1 MRRVKRQSPK
11 RVDAVKPED
20 KIMKTSIATVC
31 LSGGLSEKLQAIAAA
46 GFRGVEIFESD
57 LLSYNGT
64 PADVA
69 KEMSDLGLRAITFQ
83 PFRDFEGMPDS
94 QRQRTFDRAERK
106 FDLMQEL
113 ACDLLLVCSNVSPES
128 LGGIDRS
135 AADFRELGELAAKH
149 GLRVGFE
156 ALAWGRHINDY
167 RDAWE
172 VVRRADHPAIGL
184 VLDSFHTYAR
194 KTDLKPLP
202 AIPGD
207 RIFLV
212 QLADAPWLDMDVLNW
227 SRHFRC
233 FPGQGDMP
241 LLDFMAAVQATGY
254 QGDLSLEI
262 FNDQFRAGSPRS
274 VAVDGQRSLVYLM
287 DQLRENNGK
296 AAVDIPKMPPRS
308 ECLGVEFI
316 EFAVDDRTA
325 DELARFIAGLG
336 FRNVARHKSKAVSRW
351 AQGAINLVINKE
363 KEGFAHSHYITHGP
377 SVCAIGL
384 KVDSAAATLD
394 RAEKLRDTPFRQ
406 KVGPG
411 ELEIPAVRGMGGS
424 LLYFLDPTSK
434 LAKVW
439 DVEFEPVPAGKI
451 TDAGLSV
458 VDHISQSMHYEDMLS
473 WLLFYTSLLDV
484 RKTPQVDITDP
495 GGIVRSQVVETMN
508 GTLRIA
514 LNASQSPRTQSSR
527 FLNEYFGSG
536 VQHIAFATDDILA
549 TAARLKEN
557 GVETLR
563 IPENYY
569 DDLEARTGLDAARLK
584 LLKDNNV
591 LYDKDDSGEYL
602 QLYTK
607 SFKDLFFL
615 EIVQRRGYKGFGAIN
630 APIRLNAQS
639 RLAGDSAV
647 SGL

>member
-1 MRRVKRQSPK
+1 MR
-11 RVDAVKPED
+11 
-20 KIMKTSIATVC
+20 TSIATVC

-64 PADVA
+64 PTDVA

-83 PFRDFEGMPDS
+83 PFRDFEGMPDP

-113 ACDLLLVCSNVSPES
+113 GCDLLMVCSNVSPDS

-135 AADFRELGELAAKH
+135 AADFRELGDRAAKR

-184 VLDSFHTYAR
+184 VLDTFHIFAR
-194 KTDLKPLP
+194 KTDLKPLH

-207 RIFLV
+207 RVFLV
-212 QLADAPWLDMDVLNW
+212 QLADAPWLDMDVLTW

-241 LLDFMAAVQATGY
+241 ILDFMVAVQATGY

-287 DQLRENNGK
+287 DQLRQRNGK
-296 AAVDIPKMPPRS
+296 AAADLPVLPPRS
-308 ECLGVEFI
+308 KCLGVEFI

-325 DELARFIAGLG
+325 DELARFISGLG
-336 FRNVARHKSKAVSRW
+336 FRNVARHKSKAVTRW

-384 KVDSAAATLD
+384 KVDGAAATLD
-394 RAEKLRDTPFRQ
+394 RAEKLHDTPFRQ

-439 DVEFEPVPAGKI
+439 DVEFEPVMGGNSSEV
-451 TDAGLSV
+451 GLTR
-458 VDHISQSMHYEDMLS
+458 VDHVSQSMHYEDMLS
-473 WLLFYTSLLDV
+473 WLLFYTSLLDLQ
-484 RKTPQVDITDP
+484 KTPQVDITDP
-495 GGIVRSQVVETMN
+495 GGIVRSQVVEAAD
-508 GTLRIA
+508 GALRIA

-536 VQHIAFATDDILA
+536 VQHIAFATDDIIA
-549 TAARLKEN
+549 TAGRLKAN

-569 DDLEARTGLDAARLK
+569 DDLEARTDLDAARLDV
-584 LLKDNNV
+584 LKANNI
-591 LYDKDDSGEYL
+591 LYDKDSNGEYL

-639 RLAGDSAV
+639 RLAGGPGA

>member
-1 MRRVKRQSPK
+1 
-11 RVDAVKPED
+11 
-20 KIMKTSIATVC
+20 MKTAIATVC
-31 LSGGLSEKLQAIAAA
+31 LSGGLREKLEAIAAA
-46 GFRGVEIFESD
+46 GFRGVELFESD

-64 PADVA
+64 PKDVA
-69 KEMSDLGLRAITFQ
+69 AEMRDLGLEAITFQ
-83 PFRDFEGMPDS
+83 PFRDFEGMPDP

-113 ACDLLLVCSNVSPES
+113 GCDLLMACSNVSADS
-128 LGGIDRS
+128 LGGIERA
-135 AADFRELGELAAKH
+135 AADFRELGERAAKR

-156 ALAWGRHINDY
+156 ALAWGRHVNDY

-184 VLDSFHTYAR
+184 VLDTFHIFAR

-212 QLADAPWLDMDVLNW
+212 QLADAPWLEMDYISW

-241 LLDFMAAVQATGY
+241 LVDFLAAVQATGY
-254 QGDLSLEI
+254 RGDLSLEI

-274 VAVDGQRSLVYLM
+274 IAIDGQRSLVYLM
-287 DQLRENNGK
+287 DQLRERDPK
-296 AAVDIPKMPPRS
+296 AATDLAPIPPRS
-308 ECLGVEFI
+308 KCLGVEFI

-325 DELARFIAGLG
+325 DELGHFLGGLG
-336 FRNVARHKSKAVSRW
+336 FRCVGRHKSKAVSRW
-351 AQGAINLVINKE
+351 TQGAINLVINQD
-363 KEGFAHSHYITHGP
+363 KEGFAFSHYVTHGP
-377 SVCAIGL
+377 SVCAIAL
-384 KVDSAAATLD
+384 EVASAAATLD
-394 RAEKLRDTPFRQ
+394 RAEKLRDTPFRG

-411 ELEIPAVRGMGGS
+411 ELEIPGLRGMGGS
-424 LLYFLDPTSK
+424 LLYFTDPSGA
-434 LAKVW
+434 LSNIW
-439 DVEFEPVPAGKI
+439 DVDFDPVAPA
-451 TDAGLSV
+451 DAGAGAGLTA
-458 VDHISQSMHYEDMLS
+458 VDHISQSMHYEEMLS

-495 GGIVRSQVVETMN
+495 GGIVRSQVVQSAD

-514 LNASQSPRTQSSR
+514 LNASQSARTQSSL

-549 TAARLKEN
+549 TAARLKAN

-569 DDLEARTGLDAARLK
+569 DDLEARTDLDAARLD
-584 LLKDNNV
+584 LLKRNNV
-591 LYDKDDSGEYL
+591 LYDKDEHGEYL

-615 EIVQRRGYKGFGAIN
+615 EIVERHGYLGFGAVN
-630 APIRLNAQS
+630 APIRLAAQS
-639 RLAGDSAV
+639 RLASKPDLSR
-647 SGL
+647 L

>member
-1 MRRVKRQSPK
+1 MRRAKRQSPK
-11 RVDAVKPED
+11 RVDGTEPED

-135 AADFRELGELAAKH
+135 AADFRELGERAARH

-194 KTDLKPLP
+194 KTDLKPLH

-274 VAVDGQRSLVYLM
+274 VAVDGQRSLVFLI
-287 DQLRENNGK
+287 DQLREKNGK
-296 AAVDIPKMPPRS
+296 AAADIPKMPPRS
-308 ECLGVEFI
+308 ECPGVEFI

-384 KVDSAAATLD
+384 KVASAAATLD
-394 RAEKLRDTPFRQ
+394 RAEKLHDTPFRQ

-439 DVEFEPVPAGKI
+439 DVEFEPVPAGKS

-495 GGIVRSQVVETMN
+495 GGIVRSQVVETTN

-549 TAARLKEN
+549 TAARLKAN
-557 GVETLR
+557 GVESLR

>member
-1 MRRVKRQSPK
+1 
-11 RVDAVKPED
+11 
-20 KIMKTSIATVC
+20 MKTSIATVC
-31 LSGGLSEKLQAIAAA
+31 LSGGLSEKLEAIAGA

-57 LLSYNGT
+57 LLAYNGT
-64 PADVA
+64 PADAAREIV
-69 KEMSDLGLRAITFQ
+69 DLGLRAITFQ
-83 PFRDFEGMPDS
+83 PFRDFEGVPES

-113 ACDLLLVCSNVSPES
+113 GCDLLLVCSNVSPES
-128 LGGIDRS
+128 IGGIDR
-135 AADFRELGELAAKH
+135 AATDLRELGERAARR

-172 VVRRADHPAIGL
+172 VVRRADHEAIGL

-194 KTDLKPLP
+194 RTDLKPLH

-233 FPGQGDMP
+233 FPGQGDLP
-241 LLDFMAAVQATGY
+241 IVDFMAAIESTGY
-254 QGDLSLEI
+254 QGDISLEI

-287 DQLRENNGK
+287 DQLRERSGK
-296 AAVDIPKMPPRS
+296 PSSDIPKMPPRS
-308 ECLGVEFI
+308 KCLGVEFI

-325 DELARFIAGLG
+325 EDLARLIGGLG
-336 FRNVARHKSKAVSRW
+336 FRNVAQHRSKAVSRW
-351 AQGAINLVINKE
+351 SQGAINLVINKE

-384 KVDSAAATLD
+384 KVESAAATLD
-394 RAEKLRDTPFRQ
+394 RAEKLHDTPFRQ
-406 KVGPG
+406 KVGPR

-439 DVEFEPVPAGKI
+439 DVEF
-451 TDAGLSV
+451 DAVAANSGADIGLTV
-458 VDHISQSMHYEDMLS
+458 IDHISQSMHYEDMLS

-484 RKTPQVDITDP
+484 QKTPQVDITDP
-495 GGIVRSQVVETMN
+495 GGIVRSQVVETAD

-514 LNASQSPRTQSSR
+514 LNASQSTRTQSSR
-527 FLNEYFGSG
+527 FLNDYFGSG
-536 VQHIAFATDDILA
+536 VQHIAFASDDIIA
-549 TAARLKEN
+549 TARRLKANNIEI
-557 GVETLR
+557 LR

-569 DDLEARTGLDAARLK
+569 DDLGARVGLDAAQLK

-591 LYDKDDSGEYL
+591 LYDRDGGGEYF

-607 SFKDLFFL
+607 SFKDLFFI
-615 EIVQRRGYKGFGAIN
+615 EIVERRGYKGFGAVN

-639 RLAGDSAV
+639 RLAGETVLA
-647 SGL
+647 GH